1 VDHRIIR
8 IFEDP
13 EAMGIEDGSPGTVLC
28 QPWWS
33 ARFLEFLRLVE
44 ASVTQA
50 GRVNK
55 RSKRMPRVYD
65 LSHAPPGR
73 IPTGIPIDLFNSDF
87 LNLLAP
93 PNRKDLLI
101 RGVRL
106 PCRFV
111 TRCCREAVPQC

>member
-1 VDHRIIR
+1 
-8 IFEDP
+8 
-13 EAMGIEDGSPGTVLC
+13 MGIEDGSPGTVLC